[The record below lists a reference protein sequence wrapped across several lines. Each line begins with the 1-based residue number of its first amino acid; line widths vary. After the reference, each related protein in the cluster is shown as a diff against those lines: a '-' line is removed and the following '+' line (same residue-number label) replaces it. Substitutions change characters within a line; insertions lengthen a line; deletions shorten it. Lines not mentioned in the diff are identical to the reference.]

1 MKGLNHN
8 MSLPEKYEIYFFS
21 LFFSAYMVQGKTE
34 NTLEGTGKSNLPLQK
49 VGVVPESLAR
59 VFICNAL
66 STH

>member
-1 MKGLNHN
+1 MK
-8 MSLPEKYEIYFFS
+8 STFS
-21 LFFSAYMVQGKTE
+21 LSFFCLYMVQGKTE